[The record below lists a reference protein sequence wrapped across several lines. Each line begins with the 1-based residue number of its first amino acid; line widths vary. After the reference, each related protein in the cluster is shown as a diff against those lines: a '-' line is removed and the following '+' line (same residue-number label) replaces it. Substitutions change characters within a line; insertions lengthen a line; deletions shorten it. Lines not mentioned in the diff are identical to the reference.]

1 MTQEDIRK
9 QLRNLNNI
17 SKETDAIYNQL
28 AKNHGLSSSA
38 FWLMYFICEEEG
50 QCTQKD
56 LCDQLVFSKQTVH
69 SALLSLEQKGYVS
82 LVSSKDDKRNKF
94 IELTELG
101 TDFAQSHII
110 PIFQLEQ
117 EAFQRLSDEER
128 EFLINT
134 NHKFQHNLK
143 EAVAQY
149 NIIES

>member
-1 MTQEDIRK
+1 MTQEEIRK

-17 SKETDAIYNQL
+17 YKESDAIYNQL

-50 QCTQKD
+50 QCTQKG

-69 SALLSLEQKGYVS
+69 SALMSLEKKGYVS
-82 LVSSKDDKRNKF
+82 LISSQDDKRNKF

-101 TDFAQSHII
+101 NDFAQNHIF

-117 EAFQRLSDEER
+117 EAFQRLSDKER
-128 EFLINT
+128 EFLIDT
-134 NHKFQHNLK
+134 NYKFQHNLK
-143 EAVAQY
+143 EAVEQY
-149 NIIES
+149 NRTSQ

>member
-1 MTQEDIRK
+1 MNQEDIRK

-17 SKETDAIYNQL
+17 YKETDAIYNQL

-38 FWLMYFICEEEG
+38 FWLMYIICEEEG

-69 SALLSLEQKGYVS
+69 SALMSLEKKGYLS
-82 LVSSKDDKRNKF
+82 LVSSQNDKRNKF
-94 IELTELG
+94 IELTVLG
-101 TDFAQSHII
+101 KDFAQNHIV

-134 NHKFQHNLK
+134 NHKYQQNFKDAIAHYYPVEQ
-143 EAVAQY
+143 
-149 NIIES
+149 